1 MAKIEGL
8 EALVNLEELYVSHNG
23 IKKMEGLDALVNLV
37 TLDVSNNFI
46 KRIENVSHLTK
57 LEEFWVRQWY
67 SHYYCWLAT
76 ADDIITGLHTRVWRD
91 ADFPMAPPSPMHATL
106 H

>member
-57 LEEFWVRQWY
+57 LEEFWVRRCY
-67 SHYYCWLAT
+67 SHYYWLAT
-76 ADDIITGLHTRVWRD
+76 ADDIITGLRTRV
-91 ADFPMAPPSPMHATL
+91 
-106 H
+106 